1 MASITVLAIDADD
14 ANRNFLAQLL
24 QKKNYIVKQAATGE
38 AGIRMVGEEAPNLII
53 FDSKL
58 PDMGVMDLIAGLQR
72 HPSIVDIP
80 CVVLS
85 SHSDPDEMHACL
97 QAGCAEY
104 YVKSGM
110 VMMTLVDAIPRLL
123 VDGKRLRKKR
133 EKGFLLTFLS
143 AKGGTG
149 TSSLC
154 ANIGM
159 NLASHLPQSRV
170 AVADLVLPMG
180 SIAPLVGVPD
190 ADFNLVSLADK
201 AEEEITSDFLGEHLI
216 VPPHWQFHL
225 LPGTPDPETA
235 INLQV
240 GHIPKIVNSLRLSY
254 DYVLVDL
261 GRSLSKISL
270 PIIQDADLVVLI
282 LSTDLSTVNHTRKLW
297 HYLKSQGV
305 SRERVF
311 PILNRAV
318 GLEGLTKAEAERIL
332 DLEIKMTMPYMMGN
346 FTVANNQNTPVSV
359 KFPTDTAT
367 IILKQAALE
376 MSQQV
381 AKLHAKHESDAQATP
396 GH

>member
-1 MASITVLAIDADD
+1 MDSITVLVIDADE

-24 QKKNYIVKQAATGE
+24 QKKNYTVVHASTGE
-38 AGIRMVGEEAPNLII
+38 AGIHMVAAAAPSMIV
-53 FDSKL
+53 FDTKL
-58 PDMGVMDLIAGLQR
+58 PDMSAMDLIERLQQN
-72 HPSIVDIP
+72 PAVASIP

-85 SHSDPDEMHACL
+85 SHSDPDEMRDCL
-97 QAGCAEY
+97 QAGCSEY

-123 VDGKRLRKKR
+123 VDGRRLRKKR
-133 EKGFLLTFLS
+133 EKGFLFTFLS

-159 NLASHLPQSRV
+159 NMASHLTQSTV
-170 AVADLVLPMG
+170 AVADLILPMG

-190 ADFNLVSLADK
+190 PEFNLVTLAEK
-201 AEEEITSDFLGEHLI
+201 VETEITADYLGQHLI
-216 VPPHWQFHL
+216 IPEHWRFHL
-225 LPGTPDPETA
+225 LPGAPDPETA

-240 GHIPKIVNSLRLSY
+240 GHIPKIVDSMRRCY

-261 GRSLSKISL
+261 GRSLSRISL
-270 PIIQDADLVVLI
+270 PLIQEADLVVLI

-297 HYLKSQGV
+297 HYLKAQGISQD
-305 SRERVF
+305 RMF

-318 GLEGLTKAEAERIL
+318 GLEGLTKAEAEKIL
-332 DLEIKMTMPYMMGN
+332 GIEIKLTMPYMTGN
-346 FTVANNQNTPVSV
+346 FTLANNQNMPVSI

-367 IILKQAALE
+367 IILKQAAIE
-376 MSQQV
+376 MSQKVVKMQ
-381 AKLHAKHESDAQATP
+381 S
-396 GH
+396 